1 MTGCDLNNGHITEQS
16 EALEKMG
23 AERPEVLVRNK
34 VTSSTSIRTVSLFK
48 ASY

>member
-23 AERPEVLVRNK
+23 AERPEVLVLLK
-34 VTSSTSIRTVSLFK
+34 SEPFGAT
-48 ASY
+48 ASWGHLS